1 MVDSLHA
8 NITKTTPSTLNRRTT
23 IVKSANTTPKTASP
37 FLINKSTFAQQ
48 IGRKSFLNRDERT
61 LEKLANLSKVTG
73 DTETVAST
81 AKAKGNYVFTVTEKV
96 EPVNVSPTTLVS
108 FYICQWPHDSP
119 LGSEETL
126 WESHRQWHGG
136 EERAEKIQIG
146 EVFERHFQATAK
158 TNVWTAQL
166 NLVYLA
172 ALTVFWRLIVIF
184 WRSK

>member
-1 MVDSLHA
+1 M
-8 NITKTTPSTLNRRTT
+8 
-23 IVKSANTTPKTASP
+23 KSANTTPKTSSP

-108 FYICQWPHDSP
+108 FYI
-119 LGSEETL
+119 
-126 WESHRQWHGG
+126 
-136 EERAEKIQIG
+136 
-146 EVFERHFQATAK
+146 
-158 TNVWTAQL
+158 
-166 NLVYLA
+166 
-172 ALTVFWRLIVIF
+172 
-184 WRSK
+184 